1 MAQDPILLRRP
12 YHEVINMQYKK
23 LGDCA
28 EIRFCSL
35 TPSRSKRQTAPS
47 KWFVCANFLADNKGI
62 DNPTVNYVA
71 PDDDWI
77 LNKHDIVV
85 KRITP
90 TFVNYID
97 FEPDEIYCGNNLI
110 IVSPNLSEDGKY
122 LAMFLNEKIGELSKE
137 SSIGAVM
144 KSISR
149 NDLESLEVP
158 YPDKKRRQMLGEL
171 WYKSIELKKYRIRLA
186 ELENIRTNYLIKKSI
201 HNSGGSNH
209 G

>member
-1 MAQDPILLRRP
+1 
-12 YHEVINMQYKK
+12 MQYKR

-28 EIRFCSL
+28 KIKFCSI
-35 TPSRSKRQTAPS
+35 TPARSKMQTTPTR
-47 KWFVCANFLADNKGI
+47 WLVCANFLADNVVI
-62 DNPTVNYVA
+62 HDPMINYVV
-71 PDDDWI
+71 PDEEW
-77 LNKHDIVV
+77 LLSQGDIVI

-97 FEPDEIYCGNNLI
+97 FDPGEVYCGNNLI
-110 IVSPNLSEDGKY
+110 IVSPNIKTDAMY
-122 LAMFLNEKIGELSKE
+122 LAMLLNEKICELSKE

-158 YPDKKRRQMLGEL
+158 LPCKDKRHILGEL
-171 WYKSIELKKYRIRLA
+171 WYKGIEIKKKRIKLA
-186 ELENIRTNYLIKKSI
+186 ELENRRVNYCIKQFI
-201 HNSGGSNH
+201 HISGGRNN

>member
-1 MAQDPILLRRP
+1 
-12 YHEVINMQYKK
+12 MQYMK

-28 EIRFCSL
+28 KIKFCSL
-35 TPSRSKRQTAPS
+35 TPSRSKQQNTPS
-47 KWFVCANFLADNKGI
+47 KWFVCSNFLADNEVAN
-62 DNPTVNYVA
+62 DPTVNYVV
-71 PDDDWI
+71 PDDERI
-77 LNKHDIVV
+77 LRKDDIVV

-90 TFVNYID
+90 TFVNYIY

-110 IVSPNLSEDGKY
+110 IVSPVLREDGKY
-122 LAMFLNEKIGELSKE
+122 LAMFLNQKIGELSRE

-158 YPDKKRRQMLGEL
+158 YPDKTKRQMIGEL
-171 WYKSIELKKYRIRLA
+171 WYKGIELKKYRIRLA
-186 ELENIRTNYLIKKSI
+186 ELENLHTNYLIEKSI
-201 HNSGGSNH
+201 HTSGGRNH

>member
-1 MAQDPILLRRP
+1 MAQDPILLRR
-12 YHEVINMQYKK
+12 YFYEVIDMQYIK

-28 EIRFCSL
+28 KIKFCSL
-35 TPSRSKRQTAPS
+35 TPSRSKQQTAPS
-47 KWFVCANFLADNKGI
+47 RWLVCANFLADNDVVNK
-62 DNPTVNYVA
+62 PTVNNVV
-71 PDDDWI
+71 PDDEWA

-97 FEPDEIYCGNNLI
+97 FEPSEVFCGNNLI
-110 IVSPNLSEDGKY
+110 IVTPNLKGDAKY
-122 LAMFLNEKIGELSKE
+122 LAMFLNEKIRELSKE

-149 NDLESLEVP
+149 YDLESLEVP
-158 YPDKKRRQMLGEL
+158 YPDEKRRYLLGEL
-171 WYKSIELKKYRIRLA
+171 WYHGIELKKKRIRLA
-186 ELENIRTNYLIKKSI
+186 ELENLRTNYLIKKSI
-201 HNSGGSNH
+201 QISGGRDN

>member
-1 MAQDPILLRRP
+1 
-12 YHEVINMQYKK
+12 MQFMK

-28 EIRFCSL
+28 KIKFCSL
-35 TPSRSKRQTAPS
+35 TPSRSKQQVSPS
-47 KWFVCANFLADNKGI
+47 KWFVCANFLADNEVTNK
-62 DNPTVNYVA
+62 PTVNYVV
-71 PDDDWI
+71 PDDEWI
-77 LNKHDIVV
+77 LRKDDIVV

-110 IVSPNLSEDGKY
+110 IVSPYLREDGKY
-122 LAMFLNEKIGELSKE
+122 LVMLLNEKIGELSKE

-158 YPDKKRRQMLGEL
+158 YPDKTKRQMLGEL
-171 WYKSIELKKYRIRLA
+171 WYKGIELKKMKLRLA
-186 ELENIRTNYLIKKSI
+186 ELENLRTNYLIKKSI
-201 HNSGGSNH
+201 HTSGGRNH

>member
-1 MAQDPILLRRP
+1 
-12 YHEVINMQYKK
+12 MQYVR

-28 EIRFCSL
+28 KIKFCSL
-35 TPSRSKRQTAPS
+35 TPSRSKQQIAPS
-47 KWFVCANFLADNKGI
+47 KWFACANFLADNEVIK
-62 DNPTVNYVA
+62 NPTVNNVI
-71 PDDDWI
+71 PDDEWI
-77 LNKHDIVV
+77 LRKHDIVV

-97 FEPDEIYCGNNLI
+97 FEPNEVYCGNNLI
-110 IVSPNLSEDGKY
+110 IVSPNLEDDGKY
-122 LAMFLNEKIGELSKE
+122 LAMFLNEKIGELSRE

-158 YPDKKRRQMLGEL
+158 YPDKTKRQMIGEL
-171 WYKSIELKKYRIRLA
+171 WYKGIELKKYRIRLA
-186 ELENIRTNYLIKKSI
+186 ELENLHTIYLIRKSI
-201 HNSGGSNH
+201 LTAGGRNH